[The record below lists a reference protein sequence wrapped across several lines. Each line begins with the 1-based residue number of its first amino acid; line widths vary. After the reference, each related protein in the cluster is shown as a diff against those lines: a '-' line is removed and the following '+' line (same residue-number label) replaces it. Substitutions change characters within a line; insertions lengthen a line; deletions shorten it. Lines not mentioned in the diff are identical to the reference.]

1 MKKAIHFL
9 LPLGLVLIVC
19 AMVGLYSGPNL
30 MQYAFLPEGT
40 LPDLQESMENVRSEL
55 ADYTLSVHAVRNG
68 ASVSTADG
76 GKSQSDVVL
85 YMEGARYNE
94 CYPQRVVS
102 GRPLTYADIAD
113 REHSIVLDEKLAFKL
128 FGDKDPLEGRVS
140 IDDKT
145 YTVVGTVKHTRRI
158 GEIGAYAAWI
168 PLSCADDKTACDVA
182 VLTAVANGGSDMSVL
197 FSSTA
202 QSNLGSGTLYNLAK
216 ERMRATMALRVIA
229 MVVVIRLLAIW
240 VRLIMKLGARWLND
254 FRTRLKERYMT
265 TLIGFAA
272 ARVLAMLA
280 IVAATLAACWGLMT
294 FFIQPVKVFTEWVPE
309 VIVSFSSIQGR
320 FWELCAEAARP
331 VSCMTADMAELR
343 FFAAFLRWGV
353 IFALIGLA
361 MTLITRMLRVR
372 RS

>member
-1 MKKAIHFL
+1 MKKGIHFL
-9 LPLGLVLIVC
+9 LPFGLVLIVC
-19 AMVGLYSGPNL
+19 ALIGLYSGPNL

-55 ADYTLSVHAVRNG
+55 PGYTLSLHAVKNG
-68 ASVSTADG
+68 ASVSTEDG

-85 YMEGARYNE
+85 YMAGARYSE

-102 GRPLTYADIAD
+102 GRPLTYADVID
-113 REHSIVLDEKLAFKL
+113 KEHSIVLDEKLAFQL
-128 FGDKDPLEGRVS
+128 FGDKDPLDGRVTVG
-140 IDDKT
+140 DKT

-158 GEIGAYAAWI
+158 GEIGTYAAWI
-168 PLSCADDKTACDVA
+168 PLSCAEDETSCDVA

-197 FSSTA
+197 FSSAA
-202 QSNLGSGTLYNLAK
+202 QNNLGSGTLYNLAK
-216 ERMRATMALRVIA
+216 ERMRATMALRLIA
-229 MVVVIRLLAIW
+229 MVVVIRLLVIW
-240 VRLIMKLGARWLND
+240 VRLIMKLGARWLGD
-254 FRTRLKERYMT
+254 FQAKLKDRYMT
-265 TLIGFAA
+265 ALIGYAA
-272 ARVLAMLA
+272 VRVLAMLA
-280 IVAATLAACWGLMT
+280 IIAATLTACWGLMT

-320 FWELCAEAARP
+320 FWELCAEAAKP

-361 MTLITRMLRVR
+361 MTLITRMVR
-372 RS
+372 AKRS

>member
-1 MKKAIHFL
+1 MKKGIHFL

-19 AMVGLYSGPNL
+19 ALIGLYSGPSL

-40 LPDLQESMENVRSEL
+40 LPDLQESMETVRGEL
-55 ADYTLSVHAVRNG
+55 PDYILSVHAVQNG
-68 ASVSTADG
+68 ASVSTEDG

-85 YMEGARYNE
+85 YMAGARYSE

-102 GRPLTYADIAD
+102 GRPLTYADVAD
-113 REHSIVLDEKLAFKL
+113 REHSIVLDEKLAFQL
-128 FGDKDPLEGRVS
+128 FGDKDPLDGRVTVG
-140 IDDKT
+140 DKT

-158 GEIGAYAAWI
+158 GEIGVYAAWI
-168 PLSCADDKTACDVA
+168 PLSCAEDETRCDVA

-197 FSSTA
+197 FNSAA
-202 QSNLGSGTLYNLAK
+202 QNNLGSGTLYNLAK
-216 ERMRATMALRVIA
+216 ERMRATMALRLIA
-229 MVVVIRLLAIW
+229 MVIVIRLLVIW
-240 VRLIMKLGARWLND
+240 ARLIMRLGTRWLND
-254 FRTRLKERYMT
+254 FQARLKDRYMT
-265 TLIGFAA
+265 ALIGYAA
-272 ARVLAMLA
+272 VRVLAMLA
-280 IVAATLAACWGLMT
+280 IVAATLTACWGLMT

-361 MTLITRMLRVR
+361 MTLITRMVR
-372 RS
+372 AKRS